1 MSHESRTNRRYVLV
15 LVLVIVLTFGV
26 LALTRVPWFAP
37 EARAQGHS
45 APFRGSVRVADVTD
59 TGVLVLVNAEHPVPG
74 NAKNGLAK
82 AWPTIAVREN
92 EIELNSSALRAAKEM
107 FGAADKAGFGS
118 LYLTSGYRDAA
129 AQKKIYNEAADKS
142 YVQRPGFSE
151 HETGLAA
158 DILASKVNQNAFA
171 GSPQGRWLA
180 EHSWEYGF
188 VLRYPSD
195 KTEVTGIAYESWHFR
210 YVGKP
215 HAWYCARHGLA
226 LEEYLTALKSGLDY
240 SVELDGVEYS
250 VAYQMA
256 NGGKIAVPDDREYG
270 VSSDNTGGY
279 VVTAW
284 R

>member
-1 MSHESRTNRRYVLV
+1 MSHEKRANRRYALV
-15 LVLVIVLTFGV
+15 LVLVIVLAFGV

-37 EARAQGHS
+37 EARAQSQS

-59 TGVLVLVNAEHPVPG
+59 TGFLVLVNAEHPVPA
-74 NAKNGLAK
+74 NAKNGMAK

-92 EIELNSSALRAAKEM
+92 KIELNQTALLAAKEM
-107 FGAADKAGFGS
+107 FAAADRAGLGS

-129 AQKKIYNEAADKS
+129 DQKMIYEEAADKS

-158 DILASKVNQNAFA
+158 DILANKVSQNAFA

-188 VLRYPSD
+188 ILRYPSD
-195 KTEVTGIAYESWHFR
+195 KAEVTKISYESWHFR

-226 LEEYLTALKSGLDY
+226 LEEYLAALKSGLDY

-250 VAYQMA
+250 VAYQKSS
-256 NGGKIAVPDDREYG
+256 GGKIAVPDDREYS